1 MAAMNA
7 RFIILFLGVGLL
19 LGGAPMAQADE
30 GMWLFNDPPRKL
42 LEERYGFV
50 LTPDWLEHL
59 QKAAVRFGSGGSGSF
74 VSAEGLV
81 MTNHHVGLETLHK
94 LSTKEKDY
102 VKEGFL
108 ARTRDQEA
116 KAVDL
121 ELNVLME
128 VVDVTDQV
136 KAAVKP
142 GMSPEEAFKAR
153 RAVTAD
159 LEKDSLEKTKLR
171 SNVIALYRGGRYHL
185 YRFKRYTDVRLVFAP
200 EQQVAFF
207 GGDPDNFEYPRYNL
221 DVCLFRVYENGKPL
235 RPQHYLKWSKDG
247 PRENDL
253 VFVAG
258 HPGKTERLDT
268 MAELEFIRDVGNP
281 FTLRGIYRR
290 EVLLTAWSARSLENA
305 RRAGDEL
312 FGTRNGRKK
321 LEGDLAGLQDP
332 DLMGQK
338 RDAERKLRKE
348 LARRD
353 DLRDALKA
361 FDDVARIQQFR
372 AANLVE
378 HTMVEGGG
386 AVESPTASRV
396 FTIDDGSVIQEVLC
410 MEEPHCGHEKT
421 SVPNVRLR
429 RSALCRRRHK
439 AELMKGALRSMSSSA
454 RGARVA
460 SRDFCGSRP
469 PMPSGPYSPPPQLPP
484 PEQDEHQGQQEP
496 GPAWTSAFAVRGPN
510 RQLTRL
516 PRLDWP

>member
-1 MAAMNA
+1 
-7 RFIILFLGVGLL
+7 
-19 LGGAPMAQADE
+19 
-30 GMWLFNDPPRKL
+30 
-42 LEERYGFV
+42 
-50 LTPDWLEHL
+50 
-59 QKAAVRFGSGGSGSF
+59 
-74 VSAEGLV
+74 
-81 MTNHHVGLETLHK
+81 
-94 LSTKEKDY
+94 
-102 VKEGFL
+102 
-108 ARTRDQEA
+108 
-116 KAVDL
+116 
-121 ELNVLME
+121 
-128 VVDVTDQV
+128 
-136 KAAVKP
+136 
-142 GMSPEEAFKAR
+142 
-153 RAVTAD
+153 
-159 LEKDSLEKTKLR
+159 
-171 SNVIALYRGGRYHL
+171 
-185 YRFKRYTDVRLVFAP
+185 
-200 EQQVAFF
+200 
-207 GGDPDNFEYPRYNL
+207 
-221 DVCLFRVYENGKPL
+221 VCLFRVYENGKPL

-386 AVESPTASRV
+386 GFASTLCGWARALVRAAEERSKPNNERLEEFTDSEKASFELRLFSARPIYDDLEQLKLADSLAAMAEFLGLAHPVVKKALAGKSPRARASELIRGTRLKDVRFRKQLYEGGKKALDRCDDPMIELARSIDSEARALRKVWDEQVKEMAKQAYDRLAGGKLAVEGTSTYPDATFTLRLAFGVAKGYEENGKQLPFQTLMSGLYERAAEQQFTPPFNLPQRWLDRKDRLNLNIPFNFVCTADIIGGNSGSPVVNKAGEV
-396 FTIDDGSVIQEVLC
+396 VGLIFDGNIHSLILDYLYTGTRARAVSV
-410 MEEPHCGHEKT
+410 H
-421 SVPNVRLR
+421 
-429 RSALCRRRHK
+429 
-439 AELMKGALRSMSSSA
+439 SSA
-454 RGARVA
+454 IVESIRKIYDCEALAGE
-460 SRDFCGSRP
+460 
-469 PMPSGPYSPPPQLPP
+469 L
-484 PEQDEHQGQQEP
+484 QG
-496 GPAWTSAFAVRGPN
+496 TK
-510 RQLTRL
+510 
-516 PRLDWP
+516 